1 MNETQQRPAAAPGR
15 RITVH
20 KKRHTHRLLAFFVIL
35 ASLALF
41 AGFGLFLHAVF
52 SGEWPSAKSASAENP
67 VIAVLDDRWTADLA
81 ACTTQQQMK
90 TAIDE
95 AVRSAAELHCTAL
108 AWTGRDKGG
117 AAFFRDG
124 TKTLETAGA
133 VTMSDK
139 FLSRFD
145 PMQYLVRQAG
155 AAGLPVYLLATDDS
169 GAALAADALG
179 ALPEWETALAQKHG
193 LTVLAENAAE
203 ESAVLRTYTAADGSV
218 TILRADG
225 DPAVLASAVQSKT
238 EGAYGV
244 MAGDYSALSKDST
257 RFALYLRYVSGGALP
272 DLTQY
277 WNGKSIGQ
285 TLAVSYPTEDNSTVN
300 DASLFLMGTSDPD
313 AELTMNGAA
322 VARYGRDG
330 VWGVLVTL
338 STGANTFAL
347 QNGTAALSY
356 TVNYAK
362 AASGGK
368 VTPAADGTPGTEAIG
383 KKVRITDAI
392 ASALGKYGDSST
404 INETLFKGATAE
416 IKNVVTYTSGS
427 KITHAYQLSTG
438 DYIRAAGCEVA
449 DISDTAFTGCTVNTD
464 EAARLTLLQFM
475 GGTPAVYHTWEG
487 STLKLTFLSA
497 SYVGDAPAADGSFL
511 TAASIENGDGQFT
524 LTLTFADAEPL
535 YGWAVNYDAAAGTT
549 SIWLKRTPHLSG
561 DASAP
566 LAGVTVMLD
575 PGHGGDA
582 DGAMGSAGS
591 TAPEEKELNLSV
603 AYAAKYRLE
612 QLGATVILTRE
623 DDTNPSLGDRVTAM
637 NTQHPDLFLSIH
649 HNSVEL
655 TADVNQSTG
664 TEAYWFYDEGK
675 ALADNLIG
683 EVCTATGRQ
692 NRGSNYGYYYVT
704 RSNICP
710 ATLLELGFV
719 TNPAEYE
726 DCADP
731 ETIWAE
737 GSAIAAG
744 IYDTVA
750 ANG

>member
-277 WNGKSIGQ
+277 WNGKSIAQ

-368 VTPAADGTPGTEAIG
+368 VTPAADGTPGRPSPLLSSAVKVGNRLYLSGLLGNTAANKGDTEAQT
-383 KKVRITDAI
+383 V
-392 ASALGKYGDSST
+392 
-404 INETLFKGATAE
+404 E
-416 IKNVVTYTSGS
+416 I
-427 KITHAYQLSTG
+427 L
-438 DYIRAAGCEVA
+438 
-449 DISDTAFTGCTVNTD
+449 
-464 EAARLTLLQFM
+464 ARV
-475 GGTPAVYHTWEG
+475 GR
-487 STLKLTFLSA
+487 TLKVAGFDWPDL
-497 SYVGDAPAADGSFL
+497 ADGVVYL
-511 TAASIENGDGQFT
+511 T
-524 LTLTFADAEPL
+524 
-535 YGWAVNYDAAAGTT
+535 
-549 SIWLKRTPHLSG
+549 
-561 DASAP
+561 
-566 LAGVTVMLD
+566 
-575 PGHGGDA
+575 
-582 DGAMGSAGS
+582 
-591 TAPEEKELNLSV
+591 
-603 AYAAKYRLE
+603 
-612 QLGATVILTRE
+612 
-623 DDTNPSLGDRVTAM
+623 DTNNFTAM
-637 NTQHPDLFLSIH
+637 NKGYT
-649 HNSVEL
+649 SV
-655 TADVNQSTG
+655 V
-664 TEAYWFYDEGK
+664 K
-675 ALADNLIG
+675 ALPARATVKAGLVADG
-683 EVCTATGRQ
+683 M
-692 NRGSNYGYYYVT
+692 
-704 RSNICP
+704 
-710 ATLLELGFV
+710 LEIMFV
-719 TNPAEYE
+719 A
-726 DCADP
+726 
-731 ETIWAE
+731 
-737 GSAIAAG
+737 SK
-744 IYDTVA
+744 
-750 ANG
+750 